1 VILILREYCE
11 EDSPFISSFT
21 ANLSNKGSHDSKVS
35 SLLTHKIK
43 NKQVIPSEY
52 EHDTE
57 SSVLGF

>member
-57 SSVLGF
+57 S